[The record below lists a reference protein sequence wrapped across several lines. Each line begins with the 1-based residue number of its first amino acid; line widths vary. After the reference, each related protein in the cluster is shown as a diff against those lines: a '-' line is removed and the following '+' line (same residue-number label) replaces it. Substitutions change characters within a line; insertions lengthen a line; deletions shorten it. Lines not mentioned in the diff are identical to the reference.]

1 MKIKLLNAS
10 EESIINYNNYRC
22 KNSLLIL
29 YAIVY
34 NNLYFCIFIYLNKA
48 ISLLIYFGYV
58 VFSIDD
64 IRNKKLY
71 ISIMRE
77 TFS

>member
-22 KNSLLIL
+22 KNILLIL

-34 NNLYFCIFIYLNKA
+34 NNMYFCTFIYLNKA

-64 IRNKKLY
+64 MYEIKNY
-71 ISIMRE
+71 I
-77 TFS
+77 